1 MKETIIIWLKAARA
15 PFLIV
20 SFLPCVVAG
29 LLAAHDGIYNTLHFV
44 LVTVGIVLA
53 HSAADFVDDYFDFI
67 NGNLGN
73 KDQQFHDSPLIHGQ
87 ITTRQV
93 IFATVLCSVGAIG
106 CGIYLL
112 IEVGLPVLYLSAVG
126 AFIVLFYTS
135 PPIKL
140 NYRGF
145 GETALFVAFG
155 PLIVMGV
162 YYVLTKSISLEAAAI
177 GIPLGLFTMNIG
189 LVSNIFDYE
198 DDVENNKKC
207 IPVLFGQER
216 ATFLLTVTIIVAFI
230 CVIGSAFFEITSRWT
245 LLSLLSFPLALRCI
259 KLTWN
264 FKDLV
269 KYEPAMQMAI
279 GTSSVSAI
287 LFAIAYSIEIF
298 I

>member
-29 LLAAHDGIYNTLHFV
+29 LLAANDGVFNTLYFA

-53 HSAADFVDDYFDFI
+53 HSAADFVDDYFDYI

-93 IFATVLCSVGAIG
+93 IIATVLCSIGAIA
-106 CGIYLL
+106 CGLYLL
-112 IEVGLPVLYLSAVG
+112 IEIGLPVLYLSAVG

-145 GETALFVAFG
+145 GETALFLAFG
-155 PLIVMGV
+155 PLIIMGV
-162 YYVLTKSISLEAAAI
+162 YYVLTESISFEAAAI

-207 IPVLFGQER
+207 IPVLFGQKR
-216 ATFLLTVTIIVAFI
+216 ATMLLTVTVIVAFI
-230 CVIGSAFFEITSRWT
+230 CIAGSAFLEVTSRWT
-245 LLSLLSFPLALRCI
+245 LLSMLSFPLALRCI

-264 FKDLV
+264 FKDLT

-298 I
+298 V

>member
-29 LLAAHDGIYNTLHFV
+29 LLAAHDGVFNALHFV
-44 LVTVGIVLA
+44 FVTLGIVLA

-93 IFATVLCSVGAIG
+93 IIATVLCSAGAIA

-112 IEVGLPVLYLSAVG
+112 IEIGLPVLYLSAVG

-145 GETALFVAFG
+145 GETALFLAFG
-155 PLIVMGV
+155 PLILIGV
-162 YYVLTKSISLEAAAI
+162 YYVLTGTISTESAAI

-189 LVSNIFDYE
+189 LVSNIFDYD

-207 IPVLFGQER
+207 IPVLFGRDR
-216 ATFLLTVTIIVAFI
+216 ATMLLTVCIIGAFI
-230 CVIGSAFFEITSRWT
+230 IIAVCAFLGITSRWT
-245 LLSLLSFPLALRCI
+245 LISMFAFPLALRCI

-264 FKDLV
+264 YKDLT

-287 LFAIAYSIEIF
+287 LFSMGYMIEIF
-298 I
+298 L